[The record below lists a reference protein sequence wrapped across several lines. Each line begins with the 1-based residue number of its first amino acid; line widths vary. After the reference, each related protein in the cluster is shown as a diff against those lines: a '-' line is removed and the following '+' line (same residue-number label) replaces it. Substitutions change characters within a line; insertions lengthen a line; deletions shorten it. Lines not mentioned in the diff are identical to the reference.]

1 MFVCFKFM
9 YKQVPPINVEVY
21 IIIFIKNRK
30 WEFIE
35 EEDLSIYYT
44 YLVLE
49 DSIHIYIYIKLWR

>member
-35 EEDLSIYYT
+35 EEDLSIYYIG
-44 YLVLE
+44 Y
-49 DSIHIYIYIKLWR
+49 